1 MKRIIMVGA
10 AVIAVAASGFA
21 FSDDGDGKFREEMNG
36 FKEAPQIVLTSGT
49 GTFEATIS
57 RDGSAIDYV
66 LTFQNLESDA
76 RQAHI
81 HLGWPQSNGSVV
93 LWLCDSDGPG
103 LPASPVAS
111 TPLCSQNSA
120 AGDIKN
126 GRVEGA
132 LTAADLVAVAANGI
146 AGSADFDEVVD
157 AIRAGRRPAR
167 SPAATSRSIT
177 TKIGEA
183 HLTQTAATG
192 PYNGAVAAVLALP
205 SRAHRAVPTASA
217 GFSPVIS

>member
-1 MKRIIMVGA
+1 MKRIMMVAG

-21 FSDDGDGKFREEMNG
+21 FSDGGSGKFREFLNG
-36 FKEAPQIVLTSGT
+36 SKEAPQIVVTSGT
-49 GTFEATIS
+49 GTFEASIS
-57 RDGSAIDYV
+57 KDGTEINYV

-120 AGDIKN
+120 PGDVKN
-126 GRVEGA
+126 GSVEGT
-132 LTAADLVAVAANGI
+132 LTEADLVAVAANSI
-146 AGSADFDEVVD
+146 AGPADWAGVV
-157 AIRAGRRPAR
+157 ALIRDGKSYVNVHTALVGAGEIR
-167 SPAATSRSIT
+167 SQLDSSDDNHDHGDPEDR
-177 TKIGEA
+177 
-183 HLTQTAATG
+183 
-192 PYNGAVAAVLALP
+192 
-205 SRAHRAVPTASA
+205 
-217 GFSPVIS
+217 